1 MSLYLVTGGAGFIG
15 SNICDELVRR
25 GLETRIFDNLSTGKE
40 ENIKHLEGSVQFV
53 KGDLRNI
60 DDLKS
65 AVKGV
70 DTIFHLAAIPSVI
83 RSVQDPV
90 TSNSAN
96 IDGTLNLLVAARDAG
111 VRRVIFA
118 GSSSAYGDTVE
129 KSKYEDMKPSP
140 LSPYAI
146 SKVTGEYY
154 CKVFSNLYGIET
166 VVLRYFNVFGP
177 RQDPS
182 SPYSGVISIFV
193 KKMKSGE
200 SPIIYGNGEQ
210 SRDFTFIKNVVNAN
224 LLAAEKEGISGNI
237 INIACAGRI
246 TVNKLVEELNAILGT
261 DIKPQYAE
269 PRPGD
274 ILHSLADISKA
285 ERLLGYKPEVHFR
298 EGLEKTVE
306 SI

>member
-25 GLETRIFDNLSTGKE
+25 GLNARVFDNLSTGKE
-40 ENIKHLEGSVQFV
+40 ENIKHLEGDVEFI

-96 IDGTLNLLVAARDAG
+96 IDGTLNLLIAARDAG

-129 KSKYEDMKPSP
+129 DSKYEDMKPSP

-182 SPYSGVISIFV
+182 SPILRSNIYIC
-193 KKMKSGE
+193 KKDE
-200 SPIIYGNGEQ
+200 I
-210 SRDFTFIKNVVNAN
+210 R
-224 LLAAEKEGISGNI
+224 
-237 INIACAGRI
+237 
-246 TVNKLVEELNAILGT
+246 
-261 DIKPQYAE
+261 
-269 PRPGD
+269 
-274 ILHSLADISKA
+274 
-285 ERLLGYKPEVHFR
+285 
-298 EGLEKTVE
+298 
-306 SI
+306 